1 MFKNVIVY
9 GYENDKLWFG
19 RVTLRSWL
27 RAFFRDG
34 GLLAVKPIKG
44 YEQYAYYSDVLLTEL
59 DYCNITNFR
68 NRCNPIW
75 AIKWAERHKGG
86 IKTTDPIHG
95 GKNNEN

>member
-1 MFKNVIVY
+1 MKDMLKNVIVY
-9 GYENDKLWFG
+9 GYEKDKLWFG

-44 YEQYAYYSDVLLTEL
+44 FERYAYYSDVLLTEL

-68 NRCNPIW
+68 NNQSPIW
-75 AIKWAERHKGG
+75 AIAWAERNNGG
-86 IKTTDPIHG
+86 IKTTDPI
-95 GKNNEN
+95 NA